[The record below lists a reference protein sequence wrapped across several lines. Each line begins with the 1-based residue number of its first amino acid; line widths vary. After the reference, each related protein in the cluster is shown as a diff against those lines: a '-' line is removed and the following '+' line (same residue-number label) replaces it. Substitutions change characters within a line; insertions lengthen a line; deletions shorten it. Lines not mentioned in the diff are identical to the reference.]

1 MRYITHEFYFECLLS
16 LKKCRK
22 VILETKVDHALNALF
37 NSGKMIFKKY
47 ILLTVASKFLQ
58 TLREL
63 TTKLQLLFLN
73 FGKDQGIILNIK

>member
-47 ILLTVASKFLQ
+47 ILLTVASKFL
-58 TLREL
+58 
-63 TTKLQLLFLN
+63 
-73 FGKDQGIILNIK
+73 